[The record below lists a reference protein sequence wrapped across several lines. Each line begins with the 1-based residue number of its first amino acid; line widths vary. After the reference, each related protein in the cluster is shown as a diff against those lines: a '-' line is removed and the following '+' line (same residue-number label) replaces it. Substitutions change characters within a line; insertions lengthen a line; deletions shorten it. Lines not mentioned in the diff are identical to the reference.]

1 MANQQIIKKIALDTL
16 NLESKSISDLSKV
29 IDSNFCEIINT
40 LKACNGKIVLTG
52 IGKSA
57 IIGMKISA
65 TLNST
70 GSKSI
75 FLHLGDA
82 LHGDIGVIGNDD
94 IVICI
99 SKSGESNEIES
110 LSNHL

>member
-1 MANQQIIKKIALDTL
+1 MTNQQIIKKIALDTL
-16 NLESKSISDLSKV
+16 QLESKSILNLSDI
-29 IDSNFCEIINT
+29 IDSNFCDIIDK
-40 LKACNGKIVLTG
+40 LKECQGKIVLTG

-82 LHGDIGVIGNDD
+82 LHGDMGVI
-94 IVICI
+94 
-99 SKSGESNEIES
+99 
-110 LSNHL
+110 

>member
-1 MANQQIIKKIALDTL
+1 MTNQEIIKDTALDTL
-16 NLESKSISDLSKV
+16 DLTSRSISNLSQV
-29 IDSNFCEIINT
+29 IDSNFCEIIEN
-40 LKACNGKIVLTG
+40 LIICKGKIVLTG

-82 LHGDIGVIGNDD
+82 LHGDMGVISSED
-94 IVICI
+94 IVICL
-99 SKSGESNEIES
+99 SKSGESEG
-110 LSNHL
+110 LS

>member
-1 MANQQIIKKIALDTL
+1 LTNQQIIKNIALETL
-16 NLESKSISDLSKV
+16 NLESKSISDLSSV
-29 IDSNFCEIINT
+29 IDSNFCEIIDI
-40 LKACNGKIVLTG
+40 LKESNGKIVLTG

-75 FLHLGDA
+75 FVHL
-82 LHGDIGVIGNDD
+82 
-94 IVICI
+94 
-99 SKSGESNEIES
+99 
-110 LSNHL
+110 

>member
-1 MANQQIIKKIALDTL
+1 MANQHIIKKIALDTL
-16 NLESKSISDLSKV
+16 NLVSKSISDLSRV
-29 IDSNFCEIINT
+29 IDSNFYEIINT
-40 LKACNGKIVLTG
+40 LKDCSGKIVVTG

-82 LHGDIGVIGNDD
+82 LHGVIGVINNDD
-94 IVICI
+94 IA
-99 SKSGESNEIES
+99 ST
-110 LSNHL
+110 

>member
-1 MANQQIIKKIALDTL
+1 MTNQQIIKNIALDTL
-16 NLESKSISDLSKV
+16 QLESKSILDLSNI
-29 IDSNFCEIINT
+29 IDSNFCDIIDT
-40 LKACNGKIVLTG
+40 LKECKGKIVLTG

-82 LHGDIGVIGNDD
+82 LHGDMGVIGR
-94 IVICI
+94 
-99 SKSGESNEIES
+99 
-110 LSNHL
+110 